1 VGVTGLA
8 KRSTSKKTVTKRTAK
23 RSRARDPQKPAD
35 APREA
40 EQEELV
46 DHTTHSDVEIE
57 QARTLGR
64 GLSAEDAELKSGER
78 LIQEYQYKTNGIP
91 IRVRIIDSPDSYVP
105 LYIVSIAQVSETTA
119 FILERIRKEIAKQVS
134 FGMVDIVNVKKT
146 GVIEE
151 RFKETIDLLL
161 AKYFPDAD
169 EETIAF
175 LKAYLIQKSLGLGD
189 LEIVMSDGRLEE
201 IAINASS
208 ECVWVYHREHGWLR
222 TNVYLESEEQVKHYA
237 SIMGRKVGR
246 QITVLEPLMDANLAG
261 GDRVNATLQ
270 PISLQG
276 NTITLRK
283 VSDKPWTITD
293 FLEAGTIDADA
304 AALIWLAI
312 QYELSALVAGGTA
325 SGKTSMLNVVANFFP
340 PSQRILTIE
349 DTHEIRLPSFLH
361 WVPMITRLPNPE
373 GKGGIS
379 MLHLLVNALRQ
390 RPDRILVGEV
400 RRAAEAEVLFEAIH
414 TGHSVYATIHA
425 NSARET
431 ITRLT
436 NPPIEVPKTMLPALS
451 LIIVQYRNRRTGKR
465 RTFQVAEIK
474 EDGTENVLM
483 QYSTTKDRLETV
495 NKSVVLYST
504 IELYTGLSKKDIDK
518 DLADK
523 KRVLEYLVKKKI
535 NTVESVGRVMAEYYT
550 NPDRLFRSM
559 KAGKTL

>member
-1 VGVTGLA
+1 M
-8 KRSTSKKTVTKRTAK
+8 
-23 RSRARDPQKPAD
+23 
-35 APREA
+35 
-40 EQEELV
+40 
-46 DHTTHSDVEIE
+46 
-57 QARTLGR
+57 LGR
-64 GLSAEDAELKSGER
+64 GLSSEDAELKKGER
-78 LIQEYQYKTNGIP
+78 LISEYKYKTNGIP
-91 IRVRIIDSPDSYVP
+91 IRVRIIDSPDAYVP

-119 FILERIRKEIAKQVS
+119 FILERIRKEIANQVS
-134 FGMVDIVNVKKT
+134 LGIIDIVNVKRT

-169 EETIAF
+169 EETVAF
-175 LKAYLIQKSLGLGD
+175 LRAYLIQKSLGLGD
-189 LEIVMSDGRLEE
+189 LEIVMADGQLEE
-201 IAINASS
+201 VAINSSS
-208 ECVWVYHREHGWLR
+208 ECVWVYHRQHGWLR
-222 TNVYLESEEQVKHYA
+222 TNIFLESEDQIKHYA
-237 SIMGRKVGR
+237 SIMGRRVGR

-270 PISLQG
+270 PISLGG

-293 FLEAGTIDADA
+293 FITAKTIDVKAS
-304 AALIWLAI
+304 ALIWLAI

-425 NSARET
+425 NSAKET
-431 ITRLT
+431 ITRLVS
-436 NPPIEVPKTMLPALS
+436 PPIEVPRSMLPALS
-451 LIIVQYRNRRTGKR
+451 LIVVQYRNRRTGKR
-465 RTFQVAEIK
+465 RTFQVAEIT
-474 EDGTENVLM
+474 EDGSHNVLL
-483 QYSTTKDRLETV
+483 QYSTTKDKLEQV
-495 NKSVVLYST
+495 NKSKVLFNT
-504 IELYTGLSKKDIDK
+504 IELYTGLSHKEIEK
-518 DLADK
+518 DLAEK
-523 KRVLEYLVKKKI
+523 EKVLEYLVDLKI

-550 NPDRLFRSM
+550 NLEGLRKAM
-559 KAGKTL
+559 KAGKPV

>member
-1 VGVTGLA
+1 MVFLGVTGLA
-8 KRSTSKKTVTKRTAK
+8 KRSEKSKAAKKPRKKSSTKK
-23 RSRARDPQKPAD
+23 S
-35 APREA
+35 APVKSSAPE
-40 EQEELV
+40 EELV
-46 DHTTHSDVEIE
+46 DHTTHSDAQIE
-57 QARTLGR
+57 QARTVGR
-64 GLSAEDAELKSGER
+64 GLSSEDAELKTGES
-78 LIQEYQYKTNGIP
+78 LIREYKYKTNGIP

-146 GVIEE
+146 GIIEE

-169 EETIAF
+169 DETVAF

-189 LEIVMSDGRLEE
+189 LEIVMSDGMLEE

-222 TNVYLESEEQVKHYA
+222 TNVYLESEEQIKHYA

-246 QITVLEPLMDANLAG
+246 QITVLEPLMDANLDG

-270 PISLQG
+270 PISLSG

-293 FLEAGTIDADA
+293 FLQAGTINVEA

-425 NSARET
+425 NSAKET

-451 LIIVQYRNRRTGKR
+451 LVIVQYRNRRTGKR
-465 RTFQVAEIK
+465 RTFQVAEIA
-474 EDGTENVLM
+474 EDGSENVLM
-483 QYSTTKDRLETV
+483 QYSTTKDKLESV
-495 NKSVVLYST
+495 NKSKVLFKT
-504 IELYTGLSKKDIDK
+504 IELYTGLSHKDIEK
-518 DLADK
+518 DLK
-523 KRVLEYLVKKKI
+523 EKEQVLDYLVKNKI
-535 NTVESVGRVMAEYYT
+535 STVETVGRVMAEYYT
-550 NPDRLFRSM
+550 NPERLRKAM
-559 KAGKTL
+559 RAGKRV